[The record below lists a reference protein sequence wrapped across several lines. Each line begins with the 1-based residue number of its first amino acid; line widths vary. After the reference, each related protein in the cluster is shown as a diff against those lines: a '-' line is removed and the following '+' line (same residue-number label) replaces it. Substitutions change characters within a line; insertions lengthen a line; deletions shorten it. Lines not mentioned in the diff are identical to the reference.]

1 MTIITRSAL
10 IEGEKGDL
18 YKQFSAEIKSLEAD
32 RTVRFTITNGDRDRD
47 NDTINPAGWDLES
60 YRKNPVVL
68 WAHDQRSLPVAK
80 ATALKMVDVQH
91 TPAGHQGKLT
101 ADTQFMTDEE
111 YQFGATVY
119 RLIKGGYLNAVSV
132 GFNPIEWKYREDG
145 KDRGIDFLKQ
155 ELMEYSV
162 VPVPS
167 NRGALAEAKSAG
179 IDLAPLYDWA
189 ESVLDHSED
198 AVVVRMSG
206 TSRELIEQARKE
218 ADPKGRVSLLVR
230 GFAPEAAP
238 VVEVDAIMTRFAESV
253 EAATKRIE
261 AAAREF
267 ESLSDDLPEGDGKKD
282 TTPACGCGCG
292 SPDDTGESKG
302 VTADLVADVI
312 REMAR
317 KQAAE

>member
-1 MTIITRSAL
+1 MTIITRNAL

-18 YKQFSAEIKSLEAD
+18 HKQFSAEIKAIEGKD

-47 NDTINPAGWDLES
+47 NDTINPAGWELEA
-60 YRKNPVVL
+60 YLKNPVVL
-68 WAHDQRSLPVAK
+68 WAHDQRSLPVGK
-80 ATALKMVDVQH
+80 ASALKMVDVHH
-91 TPAGHQGKLT
+91 TPTGHQGKMD
-101 ADTQFMTDEE
+101 ADAQFTSDEE
-111 YQFGATVY
+111 YAFGATVH
-119 RLIKGGYLNAVSV
+119 RLVMGGYLNAVSV

-155 ELMEYSV
+155 ELMEFSV

-167 NRGALAEAKSAG
+167 NRGALVSAKSAG

-267 ESLSDDLPEGDGKKD
+267 ESLADDLPDGNKD

-292 SPDDTGESKG
+292 SSGDTGESKG